1 MSRGGPPS
9 PGRRPLRLRV
19 PWAITCAMKHR
30 YPPRPARLA
39 ARSAVALATA
49 LTALSAVAA
58 TPKPVPAAAPPPPR
72 IERGNLV
79 LEGVPPHSPR
89 VVETLD
95 GWLAGRSAT
104 FRDFLPDG
112 SLLVSTRFGETE
124 QVHRVARPLGDREQ
138 LTWGEEPVGGVSASP
153 VAGGGFVFARDRGG
167 DENAQ
172 LYLLRGGERV
182 PRLLTDGRSRH
193 GGALWSRD
201 GARLVFT
208 GNARDGIASDVY
220 LVEVGA
226 GAGAQPTAPRLV
238 VASQG
243 QTWTPVDWSQD
254 GARLLLLQQTSVT
267 DAQLYI
273 ADIATGAF
281 RPLTLTTTPG
291 KPAPKT
297 AIGGARFSVDGRGVW
312 LTADLGGEFQ
322 QLRYLDLQDGSLR
335 TLTGDVPWDIEDF
348 EPGPDGRW
356 IAYVADVD
364 GYGRLSLLDLGTAR
378 TTTPAGLP
386 QGVVSGLRFD
396 RAGGRLGMSIETA
409 QSPRDAWTLDIAGG
423 AATRWTQSE
432 TGAADP
438 ARLVPAELVRYPTW
452 DRSQGQQRRIPA
464 FVYRP
469 AGPGPHPVVIDIHG
483 GPEGQS
489 RPGYSAWIQYL
500 VAELGYAVIQPNV
513 RGSTGYG
520 RAFTMLDN
528 GRLRED
534 SVRDIGAL
542 LVWIAAQPGLD
553 AARVVVSGGSYGGYM
568 VLASLVAFGDR
579 LQGGIDVVGISNFV
593 TFLTNTAA
601 YRRDLRRVE
610 YGDERDPSMRAFLQ
624 RISPLTRA
632 DAIRRPL
639 LVVQGLNDPRVPA
652 SESEQMV
659 ARVRAN
665 GTEVWYLAARDEGHG
680 FRKKSNRD
688 FELKTRATF
697 LERLKR

>member
-1 MSRGGPPS
+1 MDHRTPS
-9 PGRRPLRLRV
+9 L
-19 PWAITCAMKHR
+19 
-30 YPPRPARLA
+30 PARLA
-39 ARSAVALATA
+39 AASVLALSTLFAG
-49 LTALSAVAA
+49 LSAVAA
-58 TPKPVPAAAPPPPR
+58 TPKPAPAAPSPPPPR

-89 VVETLD
+89 ITETLE

-112 SLLVSTRFGETE
+112 SLLVSTRFGDAD
-124 QVHRVARPLGDREQ
+124 QVHRVATPLGAREQ
-138 LTWGEEPVGGVSASP
+138 LTWGEEPVGGVVASP
-153 VAGGGFVFARDRGG
+153 AADGGFVFSRDRGG

-172 LYLLRGGERV
+172 IHLLRAGERV
-182 PRLLTDGRSRH
+182 PRRLTDGRSRH

-208 GNARDGIASDVY
+208 GNARDGVATDVY
-220 LVEVGA
+220 LVEVGKA
-226 GAGAQPTAPRLV
+226 GADAAAAPAAPRLV
-238 VASQG
+238 VAAPQG
-243 QTWTPVDWSQD
+243 QAWTPVDWSQD
-254 GARLLLLQQTSVT
+254 GSKLLMLQSTSVT
-267 DAQLYI
+267 DARLYL
-273 ADIATGAF
+273 ADVATGAY
-281 RPLTLTTTPG
+281 RALELAATPG

-297 AIGGARFSVDGRGVW
+297 AIGGARFSADGRGVW

-335 TLTGDVPWDIEDF
+335 TLTAEIPWDIEEF
-348 EPGPDGRW
+348 EPSPDGRYL
-356 IAYVADVD
+356 AYVANAD
-364 GYGRLSLLDLGTAR
+364 GYGKLSLLDLGAAR

-386 QGVVSGLRFD
+386 QGIVSGLRFD
-396 RAGGRLGMSIETA
+396 HAGAKLGMSIDTA
-409 QSPRDAWTLDIAGG
+409 QSPRDAWTLDIATG

-438 ARLVPAELVRYPTW
+438 SRVVAAELVRYPTW
-452 DRSQGQQRRIPA
+452 DRAQGQPRRIPA

-469 AGPGPHPVVIDIHG
+469 AGPGPHPVVIEIHG

-489 RPGYSAWIQYL
+489 RPGYSAWTQYL
-500 VAELGYAVIQPNV
+500 VNVLGYAVIQPNV

-520 RAFTMLDN
+520 RTYTLLDN

-542 LVWIAAQPGLD
+542 LAWIAAQPGLD
-553 AARVVVSGGSYGGYM
+553 AQRVAVSGGSYGGYM
-568 VLASLVAFGDR
+568 VLASMVAFGDR
-579 LQGGIDVVGISNFV
+579 LRGGIDAVGISNFV

-632 DAIRRPL
+632 EAIRKPL
-639 LVVQGLNDPRVPA
+639 LVIQGLNDPRVPA

-665 GTEVWYLAARDEGHG
+665 GAEVWYLAARDEGHG
-680 FRKKSNRD
+680 FRKRSNRD

-697 LERLKR
+697 LERLKE